1 MKAADTALGALQGIR
16 VIELASI
23 GPVPFG
29 CMMLGDM
36 GADVVRIDRVDPV
49 ELGTQSDP
57 RYNILNRN
65 RRSLALN
72 FKHPRGLELT
82 RSLIASADV
91 VIEGYR
97 PDVAERIGLGP
108 LDCQSLNPRLIYAR
122 VTGWGQEGPLA
133 HQAGHDINYI
143 ALTSLLGMIGK
154 AGGPPVHP
162 FNLIGAFGGGALYL
176 VVGVLAALQERSR
189 SGQGQVIDVAM
200 VDGVFSLISAISG
213 ADARSA
219 WVNARESN
227 PIDGGSPFY
236 GVYETLDAKYIA
248 LGAIEKRFQQRL
260 ADLLGVD
267 MPRDQADQ
275 ADLRRALTCIF
286 RTRTRDG
293 WTNFLMSQDVCFTPV
308 LNLHEAL
315 LHPHNSTRKV
325 TATCEGIL
333 QPLPAPRFS
342 RTPSQI
348 RRPPAF
354 PDQNTDELLVERGYT
369 AQEVD
374 GLRATSAI
382 G

>member
-1 MKAADTALGALQGIR
+1 MKAAGTVSGALQGIR

-72 FKHPRGLELT
+72 LKHPRGLELA
-82 RSLIASADV
+82 RSLITNADV

-97 PDVAERIGLGP
+97 PGVAERLGLGP

-122 VTGWGQEGPLA
+122 VTGWGQEGPLTQ
-133 HQAGHDINYI
+133 QAGHDINYI
-143 ALTSLLGMIGK
+143 ALTGLLGMIGK
-154 AGGPPVHP
+154 ASGPPVP
-162 FNLIGAFGGGALYL
+162 PLNLIGDFGGGALYL
-176 VVGVLAALQERSR
+176 VVGVLAALLERSR

-200 VDGVFSLISAISG
+200 VDGVFSLMSAVFG
-213 ADARSA
+213 ADARGA
-219 WVNARESN
+219 WIHARESN
-227 PIDGGSPFY
+227 PVDGGSPFY

-260 ADLLGVD
+260 ADLLGVA
-267 MPRDQADQ
+267 MPRGPADHTS
-275 ADLRRALTCIF
+275 LRQELTRIF
-286 RTRTRDG
+286 RTRTRDD
-293 WTNFLMSQDVCFTPV
+293 WTASLMNHDVCFTPV
-308 LNLHEAL
+308 LNLREAL
-315 LHPHNSTRKV
+315 RHPHNSARKV
-325 TATCEGIL
+325 TEDWEGVL
-333 QPLPAPRFS
+333 QPSPAPRFS

-348 RRPPAF
+348 RQSPAL
-354 PDQNTDELLVERGYT
+354 PGQNTDELLAECGCT
-369 AQEVD
+369 TEEID
-374 GLRATSAI
+374 SLRALGAV